1 MYPLWL
7 QSPYFFITPKGFHRE
22 IWGIWREMWVHTTL
36 LLVRQHPM
44 WMVQSSGCRQSSVG
58 TQCSDLLN
66 PSTPLYASLSLSLS
80 LLPSLAPSLFMTLY
94 LSLFFLLSLPL
105 YLCLSLSCSFYP
117 TLFIHASLL
126 FLLSLSHYLSFS
138 LSLSLPPTLSFSL
151 SVAMKSG
158 AQQCEQY
165 RRGLGREEWTWWTGY
180 ICCLATLPQHS
191 DSSKAVTCTQY

>member
-58 TQCSDLLN
+58 THSAQICSI
-66 PSTPLYASLSLSLS
+66 PLPLFMPLSLSLSLSLS

-105 YLCLSLSCSFYP
+105 DLCLSLFLVPSILPSLFMPLSCSFSP
-117 TLFIHASLL
+117 SLIISL
-126 FLLSLSHYLSFS
+126 SPFLSRSLPLSLSRSLLPWRVELS
-138 LSLSLPPTLSFSL
+138 
-151 SVAMKSG
+151 SVNSIEG
-158 AQQCEQY
+158 
-165 RRGLGREEWTWWTGY
+165 
-180 ICCLATLPQHS
+180 
-191 DSSKAVTCTQY
+191 D